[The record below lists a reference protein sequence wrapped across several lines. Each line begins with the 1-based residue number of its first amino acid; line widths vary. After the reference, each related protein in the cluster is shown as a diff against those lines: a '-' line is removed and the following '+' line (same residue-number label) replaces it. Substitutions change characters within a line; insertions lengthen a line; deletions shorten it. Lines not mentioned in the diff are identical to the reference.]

1 MVRVVLIVLCLAV
14 TAFLLVRTARE
25 LRQNQVDWKGVG
37 LAIGFVLLAVYL
49 RTLTDVGGLV

>member
-14 TAFLLVRTARE
+14 TAFLLVRTASE
-25 LRQNQVDWKGVG
+25 LRQNQVDWRGVG
-37 LAIGFVLLAVYL
+37 LAIGFVLLAIYL